1 MTRPI
6 RSEAEEI
13 IRIADEYK
21 GRGYRT
27 IVQPAGNDLPDFLRS
42 IRPDL
47 VAFGSDENVVFEIK
61 VNEPSAGD
69 SKLQKLAKAVQKRPG
84 WRFELVH
91 VRGRRASGSQINVAG
106 LAPMVISEA
115 SALLSAAK
123 KLISSQPNAAF
134 ILSWS
139 VVEAAVRRFLQNA
152 DVQPRASN
160 MSTIFRQA
168 YTSGLISWAELKSI
182 LKHLQTRNAL
192 VHGLNV
198 SKNEKAARSMVA
210 LATRLIRRHIDI
222 QRS

>member
-13 IRIADEYK
+13 IRIANEYK
-21 GRGYRT
+21 QRGYRT
-27 IVQPAGNDLPDFLRS
+27 IVQPSSDDLPDFLQS
-42 IRPDL
+42 LRPDL
-47 VAFGSDENVVFEIK
+47 VAFGKDESVVFEIK

-69 SKLQKLAKAVQKRPG
+69 TKLQALARAVDARSG

-91 VRGRRASGSQINVAG
+91 VGKRRSSGAESNVAG

-115 SALLSAAK
+115 WALLAVAK
-123 KLISSQPNAAF
+123 KLVPSQPNAAL

-152 DVQPRASN
+152 DSQPRTGN
-160 MSTIFRQA
+160 MPTIFRQA
-168 YTSGLISWAELKSI
+168 YTSGLISWSELKSI

-198 SKNEKAARSMVA
+198 GKNGKAARSVVT
-210 LATRLIRRHIDI
+210 LATRLLKRLR
-222 QRS
+222 